1 MERIKNLVKEYLL
14 VTIQTKHNMRKQ
26 IYKLEEE
33 LKEANEN
40 LRDVIAQKDRYKEQV
55 KKLKNRK
62 EK

>member
-1 MERIKNLVKEYLL
+1 MERIKDLVKGYLL

-40 LRDVIAQKDRYKEQV
+40 LRDVIAQKNRYKEQV